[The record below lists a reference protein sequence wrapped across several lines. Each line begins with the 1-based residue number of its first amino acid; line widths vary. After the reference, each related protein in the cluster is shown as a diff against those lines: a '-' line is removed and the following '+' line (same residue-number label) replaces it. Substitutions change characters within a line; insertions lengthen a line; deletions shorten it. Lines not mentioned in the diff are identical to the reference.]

1 MGSAASPA
9 YSLGKE
15 TASSP
20 SVGAGLGG
28 VARAA
33 GNAVRS
39 RMSGALGLKEAAASG
54 RQSAWDALNQHSP
67 SPSSG
72 GRGGVGEPGGPH
84 ALARAVGDRTTPP
97 HPPPHPHP
105 PHHQSN

>member
-28 VARAA
+28 VARSA
-33 GNAVRS
+33 GNAVRP

-54 RQSAWDALNQHSP
+54 RQSAWDALNQNSP

-72 GRGGVGEPGGPH
+72 GRGGGGETGGTP
-84 ALARAVGDRTTPP
+84 AWARAVPAQQTKIGRA
-97 HPPPHPHP
+97 
-105 PHHQSN
+105 SCRERV